1 MILTMT
7 VIRRPTP
14 ARRYPTTSGI
24 ISELTGLDQVR
35 GELKLIKQV
44 IDVHCY
50 LFMYYCKCMSYYRVY
65 EIVLYVDAS
74 QNELL
79 YRLTVFRQGI
89 GPTYRNGTA

>member
-50 LFMYYCKCMSYYRVY
+50 LFMYYCKCMSYYRVH

-74 QNELL
+74 RMN
-79 YRLTVFRQGI
+79 
-89 GPTYRNGTA
+89 

>member
-50 LFMYYCKCMSYYRVY
+50 LFMYHCKCMSYYRVY

-74 QNELL
+74 QNELM
-79 YRLTVFRQGI
+79 YRLTVFTQGI
-89 GPTYRNGTA
+89 GPTCRNGTA